1 MKFKTQYHD
10 DFDAVLLSKGQRRK
24 PEKEWI
30 EYGKVPGSSKAL
42 YQDTETFAPYQRA
55 VVILS
60 KDPAQLSDL
69 YVWLDGSGELDLDE
83 GGYYNARV
91 LSAESETEEH
101 QLGWTRITVLFELQ
115 PYLFLPSETVTLV
128 DGGTVWNPGI
138 ESDPYF
144 KITGVL
150 GALTVNGVSY
160 TISPIDQYV
169 EIEFPFAWKGLLNKG
184 KTISGFP
191 KLQPG
196 ANVISWTGLGVT
208 VEMNGRWR
216 TL

>member
-1 MKFKTQYHD
+1 MRFKDQYID
-10 DFDAVLLSKGQRRK
+10 DFNAVLLSKGERHK

-30 EYGKVPGSSKAL
+30 EYGKMPGSSLAL
-42 YQDTETFAPYQRA
+42 YQDTETFKPYDRPIE
-55 VVILS
+55 ILS
-60 KDPAQLSDL
+60 KEPEELTDL
-69 YVWLDGSGELDLDE
+69 YQWLDGYGELEIDD
-83 GGYYNARV
+83 GGYYKARV
-91 LSAESETEEH
+91 K
-101 QLGWTRITVLFELQ
+101 TVTKDTVNIRTGLNKLTVVFEIQ
-115 PYLFLPSETVTLV
+115 PFLYLPSETVTLI

-150 GALTVNGVSY
+150 GALTVNGVAY
-160 TISPIDQYV
+160 TVSPIDQYV

>member
-1 MKFKTQYHD
+1 MRFKDKYVD
-10 DFDAVLLSKGQRRK
+10 DFDAVLLSKGERQK
-24 PEKEWI
+24 PDKEWI
-30 EYGKVPGSSKAL
+30 EYGKMPGSSLAL
-42 YQDTETFAPYQRA
+42 YQDTETFKPYQRT

-60 KDPAQLSDL
+60 KDLTQLPDI
-69 YVWLDGSGELDLDE
+69 YQWLDGSGELEIDD
-83 GGYYNARV
+83 GGYYKARV
-91 LSAESETEEH
+91 LTVTSETESLM
-101 QLGWTRITVLFELQ
+101 LGWTRVIATFELQ
-115 PYLFLPSETVTLV
+115 PFLYLPSETVTLI

-160 TISPIDQYV
+160 TVSPIDGYV

-191 KLQPG
+191 KLKPG

-208 VEMNGRWR
+208 IEMNGRWR